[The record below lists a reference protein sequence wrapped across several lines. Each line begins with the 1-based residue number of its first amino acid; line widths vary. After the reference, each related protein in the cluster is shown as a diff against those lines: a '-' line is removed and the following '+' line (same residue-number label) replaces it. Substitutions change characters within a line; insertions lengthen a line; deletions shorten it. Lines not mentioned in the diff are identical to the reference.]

1 MNGWHKSSHA
11 ADNGCCVEVSFH
23 KSSASAD
30 NGACVEVG
38 TCDCDEVSEVLVR
51 DSKDPTG
58 PWLSFAPAA
67 FAEFLAGVK
76 LGQFDRR

>member
-1 MNGWHKSSHA
+1 MNGWHKSSRSA
-11 ADNGCCVEVSFH
+11 NGNCVEVGFH
-23 KSSASAD
+23 KSSASAG

-38 TCDCDEVSEVLVR
+38 TCDCDEASEVLVR